1 MVLNLVYCDAFF
13 ASRLIRIIS
22 FTLRKRGKNQNE
34 NPCYLSAFIDLIR
47 ISNAPFNT
55 VTLH

>member
-1 MVLNLVYCDAFF
+1 VLNLVYCDAFF

-34 NPCYLSAFIDLIR
+34 HPCYLSAFIDLIR